1 MQLSNAPWG
10 LTPIRSSAILCS
22 DRVGIDI
29 DTKEVQAMK
38 KRWLR
43 GVLLGVSLA
52 LLIPA
57 VTLAW
62 GNVYIFGEVKYT
74 GAHSG
79 EIQLVGL
86 ADGAEPPVMETTI
99 PEPGPFVLGLVPEA
113 GEYLVCAHIDL
124 DKGGG
129 PPEPEDPQGCTWVDA
144 NMGTV
149 QGVVVVMTDPQE
161 EFVPEPGSLMLLGSG
176 LMGLAG
182 YATLRLRSGQALRW
196 RTRE

>member
-1 MQLSNAPWG
+1 VSNRIG
-10 LTPIRSSAILCS
+10 LI
-22 DRVGIDI
+22 VG
-29 DTKEVQAMK
+29 EEEGEAV
-38 KRWLR
+38 KRHWLR

-62 GNVYIFGEVKYT
+62 GTVYIFGEVKYT

-86 ADGAEPPVMETTI
+86 ADGVEPPVMETTI

-182 YATLRLRSGQALRW
+182 YATLRW